1 MPAGSDEKPSPDLA
15 PGAAVARILRHEADI
30 AFRRRARTIVDYLA
44 PEKDDRILDAG
55 CGLGF
60 YLRLLSFVSE
70 SRLHGIDLAG
80 PRLGAAVADREAS
93 AATLVAGDVAR
104 LPYRDGSFDKMILS
118 EVLEHLPDDRPA
130 LAEARRIL
138 RPGGI
143 LAISVP
149 HVDYP
154 FFWDPINRTRQWLGL
169 GHFTSEPWSGIW
181 TDHQRLYNEKELS
194 ERVRAAGFR
203 IEHVS
208 LETRYSAPF
217 AHHFVYGLGKFI
229 VERRLAGKSTGKRYE
244 MWAGGS
250 ASSLVRALVTLFTLP
265 DRLNRDRYSQG
276 PVVSLC
282 LKAVCP

>member
-1 MPAGSDEKPSPDLA
+1 MPAGSDEQPSPDSA
-15 PGAAVARILRHEADI
+15 PGAAVARILRYEADI
-30 AFRRRARTIVDYLA
+30 AFRRRARTIVEYLA
-44 PEKDDRILDAG
+44 PQKDDRILDAG

-60 YLRLLSFVSE
+60 YLRLLSLVSE
-70 SRLHGIDLAG
+70 APLYGIDLAG

-93 AATLVAGDVAR
+93 SASLVAGDVTR
-104 LPYRDGSFDKMILS
+104 LPYRDDSFDKMLLS

-154 FFWDPINRTRQWLGL
+154 FLWDPLNRTRDWLGL

-181 TDHQRLYNEKELS
+181 TDHQRLYDEAELS
-194 ERVRAAGFR
+194 ERVGAAGFR

-217 AHHFVYGLGKFI
+217 AHHFVYGLGKLI
-229 VERRLAGKSTGKRYE
+229 VDRQLAGKSNGNRYE
-244 MWAGGS
+244 LWAGGS
-250 ASSLVRALVTLFTLP
+250 ASPLVKALVALFTFS
-265 DRLNRDRYSQG
+265 DRLNRDRYSRG